1 LSHYRLMNKIVESYK
16 RKLASEDGW
25 VLKRGAQLRIALC
38 YPNVYSI
45 GMANLGFQAMYE
57 LLNNI
62 PEVSCER
69 VFLPDSVRSPSVSEG
84 SSASERV
91 RSPRVKAGSPRE
103 QLARGASKGNL
114 RNRALP
120 HGRASDTEYSP
131 NSSGYGVRQNIAVRA
146 INELA
151 EYQRTRT
158 PLLSLESQTPVRD
171 FDVVAFSISFE
182 TDYVNMARM
191 LQMSGVPL
199 WSKDRTE
206 RDPLIVMGG
215 AASFLNPEPIAEF
228 TDVIGVGEGEVLGPK
243 LVDAIFENDSK
254 GELLLALARQG
265 RGFYV
270 PALYFV
276 GYNDDGTVNTYT
288 PTEEGVPARVGRA
301 ISAENPKE
309 GSLRR
314 AIKKQQFD
322 LVEQLRRDEVFAPS
336 TTIFAPQAEMG
347 DRFLVEISRGCSQG
361 CRFCWAGYNY
371 WPPRVVPARDILAKA
386 AAWRGK
392 TDKIGLVSTAVC
404 DHPEISEI
412 LQGLRAMDYRIS
424 VSSLR
429 LDQISD
435 ELLDAL
441 VESRDQQIAVAPETG
456 SDRLRRVINKNLTN
470 DEIVDICGAVFD
482 RGMLTI
488 KLYMMVGLPTETDE
502 DLDEMIVLVE
512 RIKDRMLEAG
522 KRFGYA
528 GKIIPS
534 LNGFVPK
541 PNTPFQW
548 EPICEEK
555 ELKRRLKYVSKK
567 LSRIPN
573 VEVRAMSSR
582 IAHEQALL
590 SSGDRRIAKV
600 IEATARLHGDLN
612 GAIRET
618 GIDPAFHTSR
628 TRSHDEILPW
638 EIVDAGLGR
647 PFMEREHERAHEARS
662 TAPCP
667 SVNQCTRC
675 GVCPTT
681 WLAEA
686 PPALVQLKAFATS
699 ATSTANV

>member
-1 LSHYRLMNKIVESYK
+1 MNKIVESYK

-57 LLNNI
+57 LFNNSH
-62 PEVSCER
+62 EVSCER
-69 VFLPDSVRSPSVSEG
+69 VFLPDSLRGMHVDEG
-84 SSASERV
+84 SSANERV
-91 RSPRVKAGSPRE
+91 RSARV
-103 QLARGASKGNL
+103 SKGSM
-114 RNRALP
+114 RKVALP
-120 HGRASDTEYSP
+120 NGRASDREFSR
-131 NSSGYGVRQNIAVRA
+131 NSSGYEVRHAKPVSIV
-146 INELA
+146 NELA
-151 EYQRTRT
+151 EYERTRT

-171 FDVVAFSISFE
+171 FDVIAFSISFE

-191 LQMSGVPL
+191 LQMSGVPV

-206 RDPLIVMGG
+206 HDPLVVMGG
-215 AASFLNPEPIAEF
+215 AASFLNPEPIADF

-254 GELLLALARQG
+254 EELLLSLARQG
-265 RGFYV
+265 RGFYI
-270 PALYFV
+270 PSLYLV
-276 GYNDDGTVNTYT
+276 SYNEDGTVNAYT
-288 PTEEGVPARVGRA
+288 PTEEGVPQRVGRA

-314 AIKKQQFD
+314 AIRRGQTEIVQQ
-322 LVEQLRRDEVFAPS
+322 LKRDEVFAPATS
-336 TTIFAPQAEMG
+336 IFAPQAEMG

-386 AAWRGK
+386 KAWRTK

-412 LQGLRAMDYRIS
+412 LSGLRAMDYRIS

-488 KLYMMVGLPTETDE
+488 KLYLMVGLPTETDE
-502 DLDEMIVLVE
+502 DLEEMIKLVE

-522 KRFGYA
+522 KRFGRA

-548 EPICEEK
+548 EALCEEK
-555 ELKRRLKYVSKK
+555 ELKRRLKWVCKN
-567 LSRIPN
+567 LARIPN
-573 VEVRAMSSR
+573 VEVRAMSAR
-582 IAHEQALL
+582 IAHEQALF
-590 SSGDRRIAKV
+590 SSGDRLVAPV
-600 IEATARLHGDLN
+600 IEAMARLDGDLK
-612 GAIRET
+612 AALRET
-618 GIDPAFHTSR
+618 GIDPSRHTSR

-647 PFMEREHERAHEARS
+647 PFMEREHERAHEAQS

-686 PPALVQLKAFATS
+686 PPALVQLQAFAT
-699 ATSTANV
+699 AGIPAR